1 MDKKW
6 TQSLTIVGGLGALII
21 QSLLG
26 LDVLPAEANEA
37 AISILENLME
47 LARNVFVMVSIYG
60 ARRAMG

>member
-1 MDKKW
+1 MTKKW

-37 AISILENLME
+37 ATNILENLLE
-47 LARNVFVMVSIYG
+47 LARNAFVMVSIFG